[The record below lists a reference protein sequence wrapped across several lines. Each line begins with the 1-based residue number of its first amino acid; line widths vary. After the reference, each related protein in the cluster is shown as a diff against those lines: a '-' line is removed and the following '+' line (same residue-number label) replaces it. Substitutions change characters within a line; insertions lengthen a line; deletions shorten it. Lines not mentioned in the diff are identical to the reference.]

1 MDSPCHNL
9 IFQFSLWT
17 NCNIGLIVPELSI
30 PFTFEIFGLQ
40 IEPHILISILE
51 LIVPV
56 HRTGQI
62 EDFVHLLGLLLC
74 AYITFTIPIVYVK
87 LFCGCCLI

>member
-1 MDSPCHNL
+1 MDGPCHNL

-17 NCNIGLIVPELSI
+17 NCNIFS
-30 PFTFEIFGLQ
+30 LQ

-51 LIVPV
+51 LIVLV

-62 EDFVHLLGLLLC
+62 EDFVHLLGPLLC

-87 LFCGCCLI
+87 LFCGYCLI